1 MTNYDRKGEVKDLI
15 YALLTKPEVETY
27 FVKMKSFLLLLAL
40 SLVTV
45 DAAVQVQNNA
55 LPNPKLFGLRFS
67 GAGGE
72 FIGKTELVGSVALQK
87 YVTATFEITELN
99 IDLTGINT
107 QLRIYSS
114 EPLKSSSVLPGDR
127 NVVTNPLDRLNPKL
141 TGKLNK
147 LVYKDYPVTTHA
159 KTLEFKVASQA
170 DLVDLH
176 AQIRNRWIG
185 ATNPGLGRTLFT
197 VP

>member
-1 MTNYDRKGEVKDLI
+1 
-15 YALLTKPEVETY
+15 
-27 FVKMKSFLLLLAL
+27 
-40 SLVTV
+40 
-45 DAAVQVQNNA
+45 
-55 LPNPKLFGLRFS
+55 
-67 GAGGE
+67 
-72 FIGKTELVGSVALQK
+72 
-87 YVTATFEITELN
+87 VTATFEITELN
-99 IDLTGINT
+99 IDLTGIHT

-114 EPLKSSSVLPGDR
+114 EPLKSSSVLPSDR

-147 LVYKDYPVTTHA
+147 LVYKDYPATTHA